1 MKNIYDLLNDVQEES
16 EETKN
21 PVLSHAERAKM
32 KRSFRRAAGL
42 NQNTTVRWTAV
53 AACMVCLVGFSQTA
67 FAKTAISGILQT
79 INLGHN
85 VVYQEDPNATP
96 SKPDIYDKNGNLI
109 TSMPEGK
116 SVDIYDK
123 SGKKLGSVTV
133 GSNNSAKQDG
143 CVTEKDVNK
152 AAAKLSFKPLLPA
165 AVPSGYAF
173 DHTDLY
179 KDDKGKISGDYAD
192 FYYTSGNK
200 KIFVQERRITPQTT
214 TETGGTDVKTL
225 TINGNKAAMIDG
237 DTLEWEANG
246 VEIYITT
253 QKNLSEQ
260 ELTAFAQSFQAK

>member
-42 NQNTTVRWTAV
+42 NPNSTVRWTAV

-109 TSMPEGK
+109 TSMPKGK
-116 SVDIYDK
+116 SVEIYDK
-123 SGKKLGSVTV
+123 NGKKLGTI
-133 GSNNSAKQDG
+133 SNGDQSDNR
-143 CVTEKDVNK
+143 VTEKDVNK

-165 AVPSGYAF
+165 AVPSDYAF
-173 DHTDLY
+173 DCAKLY
-179 KDDKGKISGDYAD
+179 PDDKGKIGGDYVD

-225 TINGNKAAMIDG
+225 TISGNKAALIDG

-246 VEIYITT
+246 VDIYITT

-260 ELTAFAQSFQAK
+260 ELIDFAQSFQAK